1 MGRLVRRS
9 ISLRGLYQGFDSL
22 VWCVVALQVFGGLI
36 VGMVVKY
43 ADNIQKN
50 FANALSVI
58 FTVLGAIPLFGQVPS
73 AWFVLGVFCTMTSV
87 FMYQKTMPSVSSL
100 SLLLTTRR
108 SRSKG
113 MFLRSRWSMSSGLSS
128 SSQQMGP
135 ASSAVLRGEQDAK
148 MMAFI

>member
-1 MGRLVRRS
+1 MCRAIRE
-9 ISLRGLYQGFDSL
+9 RGFHQGFDTL

-73 AWFVLGVFCTMTSV
+73 AWFIVGVGCTMTSV
-87 FMYQKTMPSVSSL
+87 FMYQRTMPVVLPL
-100 SLLLTTRR
+100 SCCLCVRVAHHIVR
-108 SRSKG
+108 H
-113 MFLRSRWSMSSGLSS
+113 
-128 SSQQMGP
+128 
-135 ASSAVLRGEQDAK
+135 
-148 MMAFI
+148 